1 MQEGTTE
8 VGRGEETA
16 DKWNSTSKRGVGCEG
31 CSDELQMLTVSVGMS
46 NHGET
51 WPRAESWHATRPG
64 RVGEL

>member
-1 MQEGTTE
+1 MAQHQFKRE
-8 VGRGEETA
+8 VG
-16 DKWNSTSKRGVGCEG
+16 SEG

-46 NHGET
+46 TRRET